1 MDYMPKGGIGLGC
14 GQTYDMKTSRNVS
27 LSICAALAS
36 AAAFFAFCGSVSA
49 AGRHAA
55 VRHRDV
61 PPAQAPAF
69 KVVIDTSAAP
79 EMAEWS
85 EKTLRPAVEHWYAEF
100 CRRFPTKGW
109 KPPKK
114 ITIRYKEGMKV
125 PAFAIKPGN
134 VITLN
139 RRRFNKTKSVG
150 CVMHELF
157 HIVQQYRKTP
167 KWITEAMADYARN
180 YVWTTKGCPMNTRN
194 RRARSKYAVGANFI
208 AFVERRHPGT
218 AVKLNDVCRRGKYK
232 EDAFWPGATGKTL
245 DELEKEWQ
253 ASSPPPKKKR
263 VVVKRRGK

>member
-1 MDYMPKGGIGLGC
+1 MGFDAKRRM
-14 GQTYDMKTSRNVS
+14 MTSKNISCFCSR
-27 LSICAALAS
+27 AALAF
-36 AAAFFAFCGSVSA
+36 AAAFLAFCGSVSA
-49 AGRHAA
+49 EAA
-55 VRHRDV
+55 PDAAR
-61 PPAQAPAF
+61 PALKPAF
-69 KVVIDTSAAP
+69 KVVIDASAAP

-100 CRRFPTKGW
+100 CRKFPTKGW

-114 ITIRYKEGMKV
+114 ITIRYKEGIKV
-125 PAFAIKPGN
+125 PAYATKPAN

-139 RRRFNKTKSVG
+139 RRHFNKIKSIG

-194 RRARSKYAVGANFI
+194 RRARSKYTVGANFI
-208 AFVERRHPGT
+208 AFVESRHPGT

-253 ASSPPPKKKR
+253 ASSPPPKPKKKR
-263 VVVKRRGK
+263 VVVRGKRK

>member
-1 MDYMPKGGIGLGC
+1 MNINSFC
-14 GQTYDMKTSRNVS
+14 SR
-27 LSICAALAS
+27 AALAF
-36 AAAFFAFCGSVSA
+36 AAAFLAFCGSASA
-49 AGRHAA
+49 EAA
-55 VRHRDV
+55 PDAA
-61 PPAQAPAF
+61 PPPPKPSF

-79 EMAEWS
+79 EMKEWS
-85 EKTLRPAVEHWYAEF
+85 ENTLRPAVEHWYAEF

-114 ITIRYKEGMKV
+114 IRIRYKEGIKV
-125 PAFAIKPGN
+125 PAYATRPSN

-167 KWITEAMADYARN
+167 RWITEAMADYARN

-194 RRARSKYAVGANFI
+194 RRARSGYATGANFI
-208 AFVERRHPGT
+208 AFVESRHPGT
-218 AVKLNDVCRRGKYK
+218 AVKLNDVGRRGKYK
-232 EDAFWPGATGKTL
+232 EDAFWPDATGKTL

-253 ASSPPPKKKR
+253 ASSPSPKPKKKR
-263 VVVKRRGK
+263 VVKKS

>member
-1 MDYMPKGGIGLGC
+1 MNINSFC
-14 GQTYDMKTSRNVS
+14 SR
-27 LSICAALAS
+27 AALAF
-36 AAAFFAFCGSVSA
+36 AAAFLAFCGSASA
-49 AGRHAA
+49 EAA
-55 VRHRDV
+55 PQKPQPD
-61 PPAQAPAF
+61 F
-69 KVVIDTSAAP
+69 KIEIDTSAAP

-85 EKTLRPAVEHWYAEF
+85 EETLRPAVEHWYAEF

-114 ITIRYKEGMKV
+114 IRIRYKEGIKV
-125 PAFAIKPGN
+125 PAYATRPSN

-167 KWITEAMADYARN
+167 RWITEAMADYARN

-194 RRARSKYAVGANFI
+194 RRARSGYATGANFI
-208 AFVERRHPGT
+208 AFVESRHPGT

-232 EDAFWPGATGKTL
+232 EEAFWSDATGKTL
-245 DELEKEWQ
+245 DVLEKEWQ
-253 ASSPPPKKKR
+253 AGSPPPKPKKKR
-263 VVVKRRGK
+263 VVKKS

>member
-1 MDYMPKGGIGLGC
+1 MKHLLNMAVLALLCGCACGGGDNC
-14 GQTYDMKTSRNVS
+14 GARVYDSSKADIPAWLVKNGANADESKADCYAKLDILKAPDGRKIETYGDW
-27 LSICAALAS
+27 LS
-36 AAAFFAFCGSVSA
+36 
-49 AGRHAA
+49 
-55 VRHRDV
+55 
-61 PPAQAPAF
+61 
-69 KVVIDTSAAP
+69 
-79 EMAEWS
+79 
-85 EKTLRPAVEHWYAEF
+85 LRPEVERWYSEF

-114 ITIRYKEGMKV
+114 IKIRYKEGIKV
-125 PAFAIKPGN
+125 PAYATKPGN

-194 RRARSKYAVGANFI
+194 RRARSKYATGANFI
-208 AFVERRHPGT
+208 AFVESRHPGT

-232 EDAFWPGATGKTL
+232 EDAFWPDATGKTL

-253 ASSPPPKKKR
+253 ASSPPPKPKKKR
-263 VVVKRRGK
+263 VVVRGKRK

>member
-1 MDYMPKGGIGLGC
+1 MNINSFC
-14 GQTYDMKTSRNVS
+14 SR
-27 LSICAALAS
+27 AALAF
-36 AAAFFAFCGSVSA
+36 AAAFLAFCGSVSA
-49 AGRHAA
+49 AVRHAA
-55 VRHRDV
+55 EAAPVAA
-61 PPAQAPAF
+61 PPAPKPAF
-69 KVVIDTSAAP
+69 KVVIDASAAP

-85 EKTLRPAVEHWYAEF
+85 EETLRPAVEHWYAEF

-114 ITIRYKEGMKV
+114 ITIRYKEGIKV
-125 PAFAIKPGN
+125 PAYATKPGN

-139 RRRFNKTKSVG
+139 RRHFNKIKSIG

-194 RRARSKYAVGANFI
+194 RRARSKYTVGANFI
-208 AFVERRHPGT
+208 AFVERSHPGT
-218 AVKLNDVCRRGKYK
+218 AVKLNDVCRRGKYN
-232 EDAFWPGATGKTL
+232 EEAFWPGATGKTL

-253 ASSPPPKKKR
+253 ASSPPPKPKKKR
-263 VVVKRRGK
+263 VVVRGRRK

>member
-1 MDYMPKGGIGLGC
+1 MNINCYC
-14 GQTYDMKTSRNVS
+14 SR
-27 LSICAALAS
+27 AALS
-36 AAAFFAFCGSVSA
+36 FAAAFLALCGSVSA
-49 AGRHAA
+49 AARHDAA
-55 VRHRDV
+55 
-61 PPAQAPAF
+61 PPAPKPAF

-114 ITIRYKEGMKV
+114 ITIRYREGMKV

-139 RRRFNKTKSVG
+139 RRHFNKTKSIG

-208 AFVERRHPGT
+208 AFVERSHPGT

-232 EDAFWPGATGKTL
+232 EDAFWPAATGKTL

-253 ASSPPPKKKR
+253 TSSPPPKPKKKR
-263 VVVKRRGK
+263 VVVRGKRK

>member
-1 MDYMPKGGIGLGC
+1 MGFDTKRRM
-14 GQTYDMKTSRNVS
+14 MTSKNISCFCSR
-27 LSICAALAS
+27 AALAF
-36 AAAFFAFCGSVSA
+36 AAAFLAFCGSVSA
-49 AGRHAA
+49 EAA
-55 VRHRDV
+55 PVAAR
-61 PPAQAPAF
+61 PAPKPAF
-69 KVVIDTSAAP
+69 KVVIDASAAP

-114 ITIRYKEGMKV
+114 ITIRYKEGIKV
-125 PAFAIKPGN
+125 PAYATKPAN

-139 RRRFNKTKSVG
+139 RRHFNKIKSIG

-180 YVWTTKGCPMNTRN
+180 YVWTTKGCPMDTRN
-194 RRARSKYAVGANFI
+194 RRARSKYTVGANFI
-208 AFVERRHPGT
+208 AFVESRHPGT

-232 EDAFWPGATGKTL
+232 EEAFWPGATGKTL

-253 ASSPPPKKKR
+253 ASSPPPKPKKKR
-263 VVVKRRGK
+263 VVVRGKRK

>member
-1 MDYMPKGGIGLGC
+1 MNINSFC
-14 GQTYDMKTSRNVS
+14 SR
-27 LSICAALAS
+27 AALAF
-36 AAAFFAFCGSVSA
+36 AAAFLAFCGRVSA
-49 AGRHAA
+49 ADNHAA
-55 VRHRDV
+55 EAEPDAAR
-61 PPAQAPAF
+61 PAPKPAF

-114 ITIRYKEGMKV
+114 ITIRYREGMKV

-139 RRRFNKTKSVG
+139 RRHFNKTKSIG

-253 ASSPPPKKKR
+253 ASSPPPKPKKKR

>member
-1 MDYMPKGGIGLGC
+1 MNIIS
-14 GQTYDMKTSRNVS
+14 SRIALRCRSVRC
-27 LSICAALAS
+27 LFAAALFAS
-36 AAAFFAFCGSVSA
+36 GA
-49 AGRHAA
+49 AGAA
-55 VRHRDV
+55 YA
-61 PPAQAPAF
+61 AQARHDAPQKPQPDF
-69 KVVIDTSAAP
+69 KIEIDTSAAP

-85 EKTLRPAVEHWYAEF
+85 ENTLRPAVEHWYAEF
-100 CRRFPTKGW
+100 CRKFPTKGW
-109 KPPKK
+109 TPPKK
-114 ITIRYKEGMKV
+114 IRIRYKEGIKV
-125 PAFAIKPGN
+125 PAYATRPSN

-167 KWITEAMADYARN
+167 SWITEAMADYARN

-194 RRARSKYAVGANFI
+194 RRARSGYATGANFI

-232 EDAFWPGATGKTL
+232 EDAFWPDATGKTL

-253 ASSPPPKKKR
+253 ASSPPPQPKKKR
-263 VVVKRRGK
+263 VVKKS

>member
-1 MDYMPKGGIGLGC
+1 MDI
-14 GQTYDMKTSRNVS
+14 TNSRIALRCRSVRC
-27 LSICAALAS
+27 LFAAAL
-36 AAAFFAFCGSVSA
+36 FALGA
-49 AGRHAA
+49 AGAA
-55 VRHRDV
+55 YA
-61 PPAQAPAF
+61 AQAGHDAPQNPKPDF
-69 KVVIDTSAAP
+69 KIEIDTSAAP

-100 CRRFPTKGW
+100 CRKFPTKGW

-114 ITIRYKEGMKV
+114 IRIRYKEGIKV
-125 PAFAIKPGN
+125 PAYATRPSN

-167 KWITEAMADYARN
+167 RWVTEAMADYARN

-194 RRARSKYAVGANFI
+194 RRARSAYATGANFI

-232 EDAFWPGATGKTL
+232 EEAFWPDATGKTL

-253 ASSPPPKKKR
+253 ASSPPPKPKKKR
-263 VVVKRRGK
+263 VVVRGCDFNSLKI